1 MAVLREHRIEKPAT
15 PQPPRRFRPEL
26 QGLRALAAFLVVIYH
41 VWLGRVSG
49 GVDVFFVISGFLITG
64 QLFRACLRGGIEY
77 RPMWGRMIKR
87 LFPAALTV
95 LAVTMV
101 VAVLLQPEHRWM
113 QTIREVVASALYVE
127 NWRLAAD
134 SADYFAQHDQASVVQ
149 HFWSL
154 SIQGQFYVVWP
165 LLVALV
171 ALVARRAGWSL
182 RRSLFAALAVVGV
195 ASLAYSVY
203 LTAVNQPLAYFMSL
217 TRVWEFALGGLLAL
231 VIDAIVLP
239 RVLRVMLGW
248 IGVAGL
254 VACGLVL
261 QVGTVF
267 PGYVALWPTMAAVL
281 VLLAGATASPV
292 GADRF
297 LSSKPLNYLGNLSYA
312 LYLWH
317 WPVLLFYL
325 MARDQVEVGWRG
337 GALIIAVSL
346 VLSVLTYHFV
356 EQPVRN
362 SQIGVTTRW
371 GAYRFGVAALAPVLV
386 AAGVWQFVSVQRAT
400 FTHDLADPD
409 HPGAHVI
416 SEGGPILNIDRT
428 VVPPVAA
435 LPDQFS
441 NYPSEACHRKP
452 DFQDLLICTVGSTDP
467 SARRI
472 AVVGDSH
479 SQQLAAALRPDLE
492 TRGWQLTAMLRGAC
506 PLTADATDPECAAWN
521 DAVIAELIESKPDVV
536 ITMATRDVRVGLQE
550 KTPEGYVEQWRK
562 LEQAGIPV
570 VGVRDNP
577 RFDFSPPDC
586 VQKHGVDAPEC
597 GRPRAEL
604 LAPEPPYAMVENLP
618 GNVSFMDFSDY
629 YCTADFCPPVVGNVY
644 VYMDDNHV
652 TKTYM
657 ETMAPVV
664 QQRLMDALGWEQPT
678 PVPTVQPG

>member
-1 MAVLREHRIEKPAT
+1 MTMLRDRRSENAAA
-15 PQPPRRFRPEL
+15 PRPTRKFRPEL
-26 QGLRALAAFLVVIYH
+26 QGMRALAASLVVIYH

-95 LAVTMV
+95 LTVTMLG
-101 VAVLLQPEHRWM
+101 AVLLQSEHRWL
-113 QTIREVVASALYVE
+113 QTIREVVASALYME

-134 SADYFAQHDQASVVQ
+134 SADYFAQHDQASLLQ

-154 SIQGQFYVVWP
+154 SVQGQFYVVWP

-182 RRSLFAALAVVGV
+182 RRSLFAALGVVLA

-217 TRVWEFALGGLLAL
+217 THVWEFALGGVIAL
-231 VIDAIVLP
+231 IIDAIMLP
-239 RVLRVMLGW
+239 KTLRIALGW

-254 VACGLVL
+254 VSCGLVL
-261 QVGTVF
+261 QVGRMF
-267 PGYVALWPTMAAVL
+267 PGYVALWPTTAAVL
-281 VLLAGATASPV
+281 VLLAGATESKV
-292 GADRF
+292 GVDRL
-297 LSSKPLNYLGNLSYA
+297 LSSRPLNYLGNLGFT

-325 MARDQVEVGWRG
+325 MARERSEVGWRG

-362 SQIGVTTRW
+362 SRIGVATRW

-386 AAGVWQFVSVQRAT
+386 AAGIWQFVTVQRAS

-409 HPGAHVI
+409 HPGAQVLSAGAPIVDVDQSVI
-416 SEGGPILNIDRT
+416 
-428 VVPPVAA
+428 PPVAA
-435 LPDQFS
+435 LPNEFA
-441 NYPSEACHRKP
+441 NYPSEACDRKP
-452 DFQDLLICTVGSTDP
+452 DFYDLQMCTVGSTDP
-467 SARRI
+467 AARRI
-472 AVVGDSH
+472 VVVGDSH
-479 SQQLAAALRPDLE
+479 AQQLAAALRPSLK
-492 TRGWQLTAMLRGAC
+492 TRNWQLTSMLRGGC
-506 PLTADATDPECAAWN
+506 PLTADSADPGCAAWN
-521 DAVIAELIESKPDVV
+521 DAVIAELTEMKPDAVV
-536 ITMATRDVRVGLQE
+536 TLATRDVRVGLRDQ
-550 KTPEGYVEQWRK
+550 TPAGYVEQWRR
-562 LEQAGIPV
+562 LADAAIPV

-577 RFDFSPPDC
+577 RFDFNPPDC
-586 VQKHGVDAPEC
+586 VQKHGIDAREC
-597 GRPRAEL
+597 GRPRTDM
-604 LAPEPPYAMVENLP
+604 LATEAPYEAIENLP
-618 GNVSFMDFSDY
+618 GNVSFLDLSDY

-644 VYMDDNHV
+644 VYLDGNHV

-657 ETMAPVV
+657 ETMAPLVE
-664 QQRLMDALGWEQPT
+664 QQLMDALGWEQPA
-678 PVPTVQPG
+678 PPPTTQPG